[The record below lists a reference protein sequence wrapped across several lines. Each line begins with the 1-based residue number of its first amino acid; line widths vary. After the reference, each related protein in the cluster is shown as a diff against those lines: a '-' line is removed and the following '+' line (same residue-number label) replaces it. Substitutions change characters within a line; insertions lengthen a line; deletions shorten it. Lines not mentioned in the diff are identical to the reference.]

1 MQKYRNKYEEV
12 FQQLYQY
19 DAFAVNTNKNIVK
32 KNCVRTDRFRDLLSE
47 IFQNYIR
54 LCLAKHDHSAS
65 FIRFTVKILLSF

>member
-32 KNCVRTDRFRDLLSE
+32 KTL
-47 IFQNYIR
+47 
-54 LCLAKHDHSAS
+54 
-65 FIRFTVKILLSF
+65 